1 VVSKDR
7 AGTVIQLEEYF
18 ITDLVEFMDHDGK
31 NAGFIIADDEDEVM
45 GVDDLSALLRAQE
58 NFKLLQTS

>member
-1 VVSKDR
+1 M
-7 AGTVIQLEEYF
+7 EEYF

-45 GVDDLSALLRAQE
+45 GVDDLSTLLRAQE
-58 NFKLLQTS
+58 KFKLLQTS

>member
-1 VVSKDR
+1 
-7 AGTVIQLEEYF
+7 
-18 ITDLVEFMDHDGK
+18 MDHDGK

-58 NFKLLQTS
+58 KFKLLQTS